1 MTFLAFLAQSA
12 RPVESPRRK
21 MRAAACAQSAL
32 KSVMLLPISNGCC
45 IPDEVIALS
54 WVCEEYCM
62 ETVNADSFAVCFRG
76 IIVIHLFVLPSITVT
91 ALAFLLLCCP
101 VSHTAKKPPR
111 LVGATVS
118 TPAS

>member
-1 MTFLAFLAQSA
+1 MLIPLQCVSA
-12 RPVESPRRK
+12 ES
-21 MRAAACAQSAL
+21 
-32 KSVMLLPISNGCC
+32 
-45 IPDEVIALS
+45 
-54 WVCEEYCM
+54 
-62 ETVNADSFAVCFRG
+62 F
-76 IIVIHLFVLPSITVT
+76 VIHLFVLPSITVT